1 MSTCHLCDAPLAD
14 GILVGTTGRHGDVFD
29 TVCCGRC
36 ALIQTTPLPS
46 EADLAAYYSG
56 EYRATFTREPVHG
69 HEWGTPEAE
78 RLMDEGARQYAAEIA
93 AALGLGYA
101 HDVLEVGCG
110 DGRLAAAL
118 SNHARVFAIEADDD
132 MACEARGRVSAP
144 VLSTTLDRFAD
155 TREPGGFDAI
165 VSCHVL
171 EHFREPLVALAQM
184 RLLLRPGGR
193 VWLEVPNTWQ
203 PYNDLDRHFWQRPHL
218 YNFTAHTLMML
229 MIRAGFSD
237 VNVIEQGHVLLC
249 YATSGDAQPCGYD
262 EAHAR
267 VTTAWG
273 QPPPTAEQVAAHLD
287 GYRQRW
293 HRRRRNDR
301 AVDVLQRFRGG
312 EDVDLRE
319 LRDAFDVL
327 GAQSHTAARIAS
339 RAIRDG
345 AAVVEMLDGLIEAAE
360 AWSADPWQMGYLAGQ
375 AATAARV
382 SHTLGNLVNAWK
394 ALEVEGTR

>member
-14 GILVGTTGRHGDVFD
+14 GILVGTTGRHGEVFD
-29 TVCCGRC
+29 TYACGRC
-36 ALIQTTPLPS
+36 GLVQTTPLPS
-46 EADLAAYYSG
+46 DADLAAYYAG
-56 EYRATFTREPVHG
+56 PYRATFTREPVNG

-78 RLMDEGARQYAAEIA
+78 RLMDEGAREYAAEIV
-93 AALGLGYA
+93 AALGLGHD

-118 SNHARVFAIEADDD
+118 GAHCRICALEADPE
-132 MACEARGRVSAP
+132 MAREAARRIP
-144 VLSTTLDRFAD
+144 VVYPWTLAEYAST
-155 TREPGGFDAI
+155 EPLTFDAI

-171 EHFREPLVALAQM
+171 EHFREPLVALSQM
-184 RLLLRPGGR
+184 RLMLRPGGR

-203 PYNDLDRHFWQRPHL
+203 PYNDLDAHYWQRPHL
-218 YNFTAHTLMML
+218 YNFTAHTLMLTML
-229 MIRAGFSD
+229 RAGFSD
-237 VNVIEQGHVLLC
+237 VNVAEHGHVLLC
-249 YATSGDAQPCGYD
+249 YATSGDAQSCGYD

-267 VTTAWG
+267 VTAAWG

-301 AVDVLQRFRGG
+301 AVEVLHRFREG
-312 EDVDLRE
+312 EDVDLGE

-360 AWSADPWQMGYLAGQ
+360 AWSPDPWQMGYLAGQ